1 MATFKRGKI
10 YYYNFWWEGEHI
22 QRSTKQGNPRVA
34 RQMEAAHKTALAK
47 GEAGIFDRRPIPHFA
62 KAMEA
67 FLEWSAH
74 EHKAHPNTYRRYIV
88 SSKALL
94 RYFKDKKLDQITPE
108 DVESYKTWRA
118 GQKNFRSRKAL
129 KPATTNRELAC
140 LKAMFN
146 FHIKGDLMLKNP
158 VRSVKFFNE
167 DNEQM
172 RTLTFDEQR
181 TYLATTS
188 QPLRD
193 AATLML
199 ETGMRPEEVY
209 RIRVDSIN
217 LDGAYL
223 FNPYGKTKAAKRK
236 VPLNKIALEI
246 ITRRMNEVESPYL
259 FPSPSNPQK
268 PVLKLNNAHYG
279 ALRRSGLKAF
289 RLYDLRHTWATRA
302 AMSGIDLVT
311 LAAML
316 GHSRIQMVLRY
327 AHPTEQ
333 HQAEAARRLEEFNTV
348 MAISEIEKRQSATTM
363 HAPTTV
369 STTVVN

>member
-1 MATFKRGKI
+1 M
-10 YYYNFWWEGEHI
+10 
-22 QRSTKQGNPRVA
+22 
-34 RQMEAAHKTALAK
+34 
-47 GEAGIFDRRPIPHFA
+47 
-62 KAMEA
+62 
-67 FLEWSAH
+67 
-74 EHKAHPNTYRRYIV
+74 V

-94 RYFKDKKLDQITPE
+94 KYFKEKRLDQITPD

-118 GQKNFRSRKAL
+118 KQKSL
-129 KPATTNRELAC
+129 KTKRTLRPATTNRELAC
-140 LKAMFN
+140 LKAVFN
-146 FHIKGDLMLKNP
+146 YHIKGDVLLKNP
-158 VRSVKFFNE
+158 VRNVKFFNE

-181 TYLATTS
+181 IYLATAS

-209 RIRVDSIN
+209 RIRIEHIN
-217 LDGAYL
+217 LDGACM

-236 VPLNKIALEI
+236 VPLNKTAIEVV
-246 ITRRMNEVESPYL
+246 TRRMNEVASPFL
-259 FPSPSNPQK
+259 FPSPDDAQK

-279 ALRRSGLKAF
+279 ALRRSGLKSF

-333 HQAEAARRLEEFNTV
+333 HQADAARRLEEFNTAR
-348 MAISEIEKRQSATTM
+348 AIAEVEQRQLATTLQS
-363 HAPTTV
+363 PTTV
-369 STTVVN
+369 PTTMIN

>member
-1 MATFKRGKI
+1 MAIFKRGRT
-10 YYYNFWWEGEHI
+10 YYYNFWWEGQHI
-22 QRSTKQGNPRVA
+22 QCSTKQGNPRVA
-34 RQMEAAHKTALAK
+34 RQIEAAHKTALAK
-47 GEAGIFDRRPIPHFA
+47 GEAGIFERKPIPYFA

-67 FLEWSAH
+67 FLNWSEH
-74 EHKAHPNTYRRYIV
+74 EHKAHPRTHQRYAV

-94 RYFKDKKLDQITPE
+94 KYFRDRKLDQITPD

-118 GQKNFRSRKAL
+118 SQSSPRTGRSLR
-129 KPATTNRELAC
+129 PATTNRELAC

-158 VRSVKFFNE
+158 VRNVKFFNE

-172 RTLTFDEQR
+172 RTLTFEEQR
-181 TYLATTS
+181 IYLDTAS

-193 AATLML
+193 AAILML

-209 RIRVDSIN
+209 RIKIDNIN

-236 VPLNKIALEI
+236 IPINKTALEVI
-246 ITRRMNEVESPYL
+246 AKRIDQVPGPCL
-259 FPSPSNPQK
+259 FPSPDDPLK

-279 ALRRSGLKAF
+279 ALRRSGLKPF

-333 HQAEAARRLEEFNTV
+333 HQAEAARRLEEFNTSR
-348 MAISEIEKRQSATTM
+348 AIAEIEQQQVA
-363 HAPTTV
+363 TTV
-369 STTVVN
+369 STTVIN